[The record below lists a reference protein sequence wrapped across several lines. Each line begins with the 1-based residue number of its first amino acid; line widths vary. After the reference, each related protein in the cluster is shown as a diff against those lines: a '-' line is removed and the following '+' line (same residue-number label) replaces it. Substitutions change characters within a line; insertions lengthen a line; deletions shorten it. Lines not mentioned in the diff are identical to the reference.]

1 MARWDDIDVVLVDRD
16 PVRRAALV
24 RLARA
29 LGVEHVQASGD
40 WASTLLEEPAVRPT
54 VVLVDA
60 ALLRQRPF
68 DVSRAVQ
75 LGRFFVALVSG
86 GTGTTPEFLAAGCG
100 AVLYEPI
107 TAIDLERV
115 FALARSVL
123 AEGVGRERRLQI
135 RLSALRQVES
145 DLTLLAELTPEWLTR
160 SLELLQP
167 ILGVPA
173 LAVWRVDWETNSLL
187 NDGAVG
193 LPAFFIQEIEARSRG
208 RASALVRRI
217 LESVLEPVDM
227 RETSTDE
234 RLLTSPEVRRSL
246 DLEAG
251 VVVPV
256 RRAGQIVA
264 LLSVYL
270 AQLADFDRADL
281 QLYDAAAEALAVAWK
296 IADTRREI
304 LQNQI
309 LYRTLVEEE
318 PVGVLLCSLD
328 GTVRLA
334 NGAAA
339 RLLGY
344 ERPERLR
351 GLRLPESVRTLA
363 PLPWDEWV
371 QRPIGAPPVERVVP
385 LLSFDKRLRIVEF
398 HARIVELPGDRVQWE
413 PQVQLVLDDVTLE
426 RRRLMELE
434 LLHDLT
440 RMVSEE
446 RDLEAAFQMVA
457 ERLQREFGYAL
468 VGLALLSS
476 DKTRF
481 IGRAVRVEG
490 GLTYNEW
497 RADRGVTGR
506 AVRENRA
513 QLVVDVLQDP
523 DYFVPQPD
531 LQMESEV
538 VAVLRRNGEPI
549 GVLNIESRR
558 GHRLDQ
564 EDLRLAMNIAVHL
577 ELLMRQVELTEQLER
592 QALSDPLTGLPNRRA
607 LEEHLRRVLRDR
619 HVEAVSVL
627 LIDFDNFKPLNDSR
641 GHLFGDA
648 VLQAIAERLAR
659 SLRPSDL
666 VARYGGDE
674 FAVVLPGVDLSKAHE
689 IAERLRQ
696 TIASS
701 PFEIRGQ
708 RVTLTISL
716 GVAGYPLHGDTPEA
730 LLHAADEALYVAKR
744 RGGNAVIVAGE
755 GPSQA

>member
-1 MARWDDIDVVLVDRD
+1 MEHLPSGRLPIRLWNDCCVPIEKKVLLRTDERSSRMRVRFGEKDRVSEVAMARWDDIDVVLVDRD

-371 QRPIGAPPVERVVP
+371 QRPIGAPQSRGSSHCCRSTSGSGSSNSMPGSSSCRV
-385 LLSFDKRLRIVEF
+385 
-398 HARIVELPGDRVQWE
+398 
-413 PQVQLVLDDVTLE
+413 T
-426 RRRLMELE
+426 
-434 LLHDLT
+434 
-440 RMVSEE
+440 VSS
-446 RDLEAAFQMVA
+446 
-457 ERLQREFGYAL
+457 G
-468 VGLALLSS
+468 
-476 DKTRF
+476 
-481 IGRAVRVEG
+481 
-490 GLTYNEW
+490 
-497 RADRGVTGR
+497 
-506 AVRENRA
+506 
-513 QLVVDVLQDP
+513 
-523 DYFVPQPD
+523 
-531 LQMESEV
+531 
-538 VAVLRRNGEPI
+538 
-549 GVLNIESRR
+549 
-558 GHRLDQ
+558 
-564 EDLRLAMNIAVHL
+564 
-577 ELLMRQVELTEQLER
+577 
-592 QALSDPLTGLPNRRA
+592 NRR
-607 LEEHLRRVLRDR
+607 
-619 HVEAVSVL
+619 SSWSWTT
-627 LIDFDNFKPLNDSR
+627 SR
-641 GHLFGDA
+641 
-648 VLQAIAERLAR
+648 
-659 SLRPSDL
+659 
-666 VARYGGDE
+666 
-674 FAVVLPGVDLSKAHE
+674 
-689 IAERLRQ
+689 
-696 TIASS
+696 SS
-701 PFEIRGQ
+701 G
-708 RVTLTISL
+708 
-716 GVAGYPLHGDTPEA
+716 AG
-730 LLHAADEALYVAKR
+730 
-744 RGGNAVIVAGE
+744 
-755 GPSQA
+755 